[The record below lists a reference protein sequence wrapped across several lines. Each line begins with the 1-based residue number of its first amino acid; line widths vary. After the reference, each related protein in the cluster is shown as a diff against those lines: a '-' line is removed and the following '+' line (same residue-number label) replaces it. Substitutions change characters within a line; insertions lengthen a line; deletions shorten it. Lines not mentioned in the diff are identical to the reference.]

1 LPTVFRRLLAT
12 LAVVVVVA
20 VLALVAW
27 PEALGLQRA
36 PFFAMAVSFRGGAV
50 VAAVVV
56 AVLLTAIG
64 LVLHRLRTLLGAL
77 ALVLLAFAV
86 AVGAV
91 QLTRG
96 IGAPDMPVAQRY
108 DVTVLSWNTLG
119 DSVPAP
125 VLARVA
131 HDDHATIVTL
141 PETTEARA
149 RQVAQLLGAEGTPF
163 QVFSS
168 SQQAGIPS
176 RSTSLLVAESL
187 GGYRRV
193 TGVVDTHVLPSIVV
207 DPSDGQNAPRIV
219 AVHTLAPYALDPV
232 SWRAD
237 LAWAAA
243 RCSGHNVL
251 MAGDFNATV
260 DHFAGLGTAEDQHFA
275 GLGTAED
282 QHSAGPGTAAGQ
294 LGACRD
300 AGLATRNAAVGTWP
314 TSLPALISTPIDHV
328 LATPNW
334 RFIGFR
340 VLSDE
345 DSAGS
350 DHRPVLARLRPAG

>member
-1 LPTVFRRLLAT
+1 VFRRLLAT
-12 LAVVVVVA
+12 LLVVVVAA

-36 PFFAMAVSFRGGAV
+36 PFFALAVAFRGGAV
-50 VAAVVV
+50 VATVVL

-86 AVGAV
+86 AVGAI

-96 IGAPDMPVAQRY
+96 VGAPDMPVAQRY

-125 VLARVA
+125 VVARTV
-131 HDDHATIVTL
+131 HDNHATIVTL
-141 PETTEARA
+141 PETTEGRA
-149 RQVAQLLGAEGTPF
+149 RQVAQLLAAEGSPF

-176 RSTSLLVAESL
+176 RSTSLLVATSL

-193 TGVVDTHVLPSIVV
+193 TGIGDTHDVPSIVV

-219 AVHTLAPYALDPV
+219 TVHTLAPHALDPV
-232 SWRAD
+232 DWRAD
-237 LAWAAA
+237 LAWEAA
-243 RCSGHNVL
+243 RCSGRNVL
-251 MAGDFNATV
+251 MAGDFNATL
-260 DHFAGLGTAEDQHFA
+260 DHFAGLGT
-275 GLGTAED
+275 GG
-282 QHSAGPGTAAGQ
+282 GQ

-300 AGLATRNAAVGTWP
+300 AALATRNAAVGTWP
-314 TSLPALISTPIDHV
+314 TSMPALISTPIDHV

-334 RFIGFR
+334 RFTGFR

-350 DHRPVLARLRPAG
+350 DHRPVLGRLRPAG